1 MIEIEIFSD
10 VICPW
15 CFIGKARLDAVM
27 QTPVGEGISLRW
39 RPYQLQPQIP
49 LEGLD
54 RSLYLTRRYGPQADL
69 AKVPERIVQ
78 EAEAEGLKLRYD
90 LIERMPNT
98 RLAHQVLS
106 FAFPYGV
113 QHTLA
118 QILFEAYFCHGVDI
132 GDLSRLMTA
141 AKKVGLPEEPLR
153 VYLAENQGLAEIE
166 QQRERAVDLGV
177 SGVPGYY
184 FADRFLL
191 PGAQDQETMKQII
204 QRVKDLSLIHISEP
218 TRQYCQSRMPSS
230 A

>member
-15 CFIGKARLDAVM
+15 CFIGKARLDAVL
-27 QTPVGEGISLRW
+27 QTSVGDGISLRW
-39 RPYQLQPQIP
+39 RPYQLQPEIP
-49 LEGLD
+49 PEGLD
-54 RSLYLTRRYGPQADL
+54 RALYLTRRYGAQADL
-69 AKVPERIVQ
+69 AKVPERIVH
-78 EAEAEGLKLRYD
+78 EAQAEGLELRYD

-118 QILFEAYFCHGVDI
+118 QVLFEAYFCRGVDV
-132 GDLSRLMTA
+132 GDISQLMTA
-141 AKKVGLPEEPLR
+141 AEQVGLPIEPLR
-153 VYLAENQGLAEIE
+153 VYLAENQGLKEIE
-166 QQRERAVDLGV
+166 QQRERAADLGL

-184 FADRFLL
+184 LADRFLL

-204 QRVKDLSLIHISEP
+204 QRVKDKLAP
-218 TRQYCQSRMPSS
+218 V

>member
-1 MIEIEIFSD
+1 VIEIEIFSD

-15 CFIGKARLDAVM
+15 CFIGKARLDAVL
-27 QTPVGEGISLRW
+27 QSPVGEGISLRW

-49 LEGLD
+49 PEGLD
-54 RSLYLTRRYGPQADL
+54 RSLYLTRRYGAQADL

-78 EAEAEGLKLRYD
+78 EGLAEGLKFRYD
-90 LIERMPNT
+90 LIKRMPNT

-118 QILFEAYFCHGVDI
+118 QVLFEAYFCRGVDV
-132 GDLSRLMTA
+132 GDLSQLVA
-141 AKKVGLPEEPLR
+141 LAEQVGLPVEPLQD
-153 VYLAENQGLAEIE
+153 YLAEDHGLNEIE
-166 QQRERAVDLGV
+166 QQRERATDLGL

-184 FADRFLL
+184 LADRFLL

-204 QRVKDLSLIHISEP
+204 QRVKDKLAP
-218 TRQYCQSRMPSS
+218 T